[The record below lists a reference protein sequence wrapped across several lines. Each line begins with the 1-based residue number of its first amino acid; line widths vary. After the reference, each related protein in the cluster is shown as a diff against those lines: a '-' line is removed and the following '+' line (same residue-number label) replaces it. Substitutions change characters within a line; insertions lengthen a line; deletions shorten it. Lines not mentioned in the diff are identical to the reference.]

1 MDNNEATEVAQPVY
15 SLRTENKDCWFF
27 KPLENMQMHLAYLD
41 QFYEPRIIFTNTLGH
56 VFEEISLSDDK
67 GAKSFLRTNGF
78 QACLDN
84 DEFMKLFG
92 LPTTIE
98 KYDWYQERVY
108 QP

>member
-1 MDNNEATEVAQPVY
+1 MDNNEAIEETNSVSSLATET
-15 SLRTENKDCWFF
+15 TECWFF

-41 QFYEPRIIFTNTLGH
+41 LTPELRIIFTNTIGH
-56 VFEEISLSDDK
+56 AFEEVAFSGVE
-67 GAKSFLRTNGF
+67 GAKSFLDTNGF

-98 KYDWYQERVY
+98 KYN
-108 QP
+108 